1 MPGNVQ
7 RVARSK
13 RAELM
18 KKKNVVGVM
27 VGHEKKGGKKTG
39 RDAVVVLVEKKEDLA
54 NLAEQDIIPR
64 RFVDNGSEVA
74 TDVIETG
81 VIKALHRSKHR
92 PVLPGTSIGHFAI
105 TAGTLGI
112 VVDKGGEQFIL
123 SNNHVLANENNAQF
137 GDTIL
142 QPGPYDGGRDPE
154 DKVAELDD
162 FVPIDFVGTNLVDAA
177 LARFVGDDGGQQP
190 PPPEPEP
197 EPEPPVPPQPP
208 EEDSDC
214 PVANF
219 VAKVVNWPAK
229 LFGRSTR
236 LKAVRPATVI
246 EVEPKAVEG
255 QDFINEPLNLG
266 PITKGIGNVFVG
278 DTVKKSGRTTGVT
291 VDEVLGVDA
300 AANVQYDAGVAYF
313 EEQIIAGP
321 MSAGGDSGSVV
332 YDQYGNAI
340 GLLFAGSD
348 TVTIINPI
356 QDVFREL
363 GIDKIS

>member
-1 MPGNVQ
+1 
-7 RVARSK
+7 
-13 RAELM
+13 M

-27 VGHEKKGGKKTG
+27 VGKKGGKKG
-39 RDAVVVLVEKKEDLA
+39 QDAVVVLVEKKEDLA
-54 NLAEQDIIPR
+54 ALAIEDVIPSQ
-64 RFVDNGSEVA
+64 FVDNGDEVA

-81 VIKALHRSKHR
+81 VIKALHKSKHR

-105 TAGTLGI
+105 TAGTLGV
-112 VVDKGGEQFIL
+112 VVDKGGEQYIL

-190 PPPEPEP
+190 PPEPEPDP
-197 EPEPPVPPQPP
+197 EPEPPQPP
-208 EEDSDC
+208 DIPDEDSNC
-214 PVANF
+214 PVANIL
-219 VAKVVNWPAK
+219 AKIINFPAR
-229 LFGRSTR
+229 LLGRQTR
-236 LKAVRPATVI
+236 LKAVRPAKVI
-246 EVEPKAVEG
+246 EVEAEAVEG

-266 PITKGIGNVFVG
+266 PITKGLGNVAVG

-291 VDEVLGVDA
+291 VDEVLGTDA

-313 EEQIIAGP
+313 EDQIIAGP

-356 QDVFREL
+356 QEVFKAL
-363 GIDKIS
+363 NIDRIS